1 MRTVRLL
8 LSLKI
13 LVVSKE
19 TKLPISIVVA
29 FVSAIGGGIWT
40 TATLWSE
47 YKALQDRVFNIKP
60 YDDSWVKAHTQY
72 STDHYMKEIAKLQVE
87 VANIKERLT
96 EK

>member
-1 MRTVRLL
+1 MMMVRLS
-8 LSLKI
+8 LSLMK

-87 VANIKERLT
+87 VANLKERLK

>member
-1 MRTVRLL
+1 MRMVRLL
-8 LSLKI
+8 LSSMKP
-13 LVVSKE
+13 VVSKE

-87 VANIKERLT
+87 VANIKERLK

>member
-1 MRTVRLL
+1 M
-8 LSLKI
+8 
-13 LVVSKE
+13 VSKE

-87 VANIKERLT
+87 VANLKERLK

>member
-29 FVSAIGGGIWT
+29 FISAIGGGIWT